1 MFYYRYRPYSELSMK
16 ELMYDEI
23 YFSSSEESND
33 PYEGKIFF
41 QFDKSEEKWKR
52 LLDCAWREFKK
63 EKLETVK
70 EVFCQY
76 LTEKSPIT
84 FQEVQMLDFIDCVVK
99 ARNQIEAAGYVAL
112 SKSLKEYI
120 KLYEPEKR
128 YFVSFSK
135 ERDNYLLWS
144 HYANN
149 HKGYCLIFKTI
160 DGKISQS
167 SKNARNFV
175 GRKTPKSFATS
186 MGYNISTQFS
196 MQDVIYCDEGETTV
210 IDAFLCFP
218 PYVAG
223 KEFSEEERAEH
234 FAKLQSPFLEKGLC
248 WEYERESRLLLTTP
262 SAWLF
267 GENFEYSSYE
277 RLFHYEST
285 QLVGIILGAKM
296 QESEKNRIREIVK
309 DKVDGWYD
317 FDVSKGEKRI
327 FSFVLFES
335 ELSLKKRNI
344 DIFPKEIYT
353 GTGVILDEDSEF
365 KKAYEEWK
373 KGRCIEW
380 SEGHSKK
387 TYIDK

>member
-1 MFYYRYRPYSELSMK
+1 M
-16 ELMYDEI
+16 
-23 YFSSSEESND
+23 
-33 PYEGKIFF
+33 
-41 QFDKSEEKWKR
+41 
-52 LLDCAWREFKK
+52 
-63 EKLETVK
+63 
-70 EVFCQY
+70 
-76 LTEKSPIT
+76 
-84 FQEVQMLDFIDCVVK
+84 
-99 ARNQIEAAGYVAL
+99 
-112 SKSLKEYI
+112 
-120 KLYEPEKR
+120 
-128 YFVSFSK
+128 
-135 ERDNYLLWS
+135 LWS

-186 MGYNISTQFS
+186 MGNNISTQFS

-210 IDAFLCFP
+210 MDAFLCFP

-327 FSFVLFES
+327 FSFVLFEA

-380 SEGHSKK
+380 SEGYSKK